1 MVDIKVW
8 MGELAEKLTGRF
20 GGRLL
25 VRRRHGGGLR
35 AGTQNFPDIS
45 APFLPMLTGQRRGGG

>member
-20 GGRLL
+20 GDRLL
-25 VRRRHGGGLR
+25 RWSAAAM
-35 AGTQNFPDIS
+35 AGV
-45 APFLPMLTGQRRGGG
+45 